1 MGACHTGP
9 ILSCVTTSS
18 VPPAALPASRL
29 RQALAGAARREH
41 VVAAV
46 LTSHRCPWCIALMR
60 EQLEPRMRSRESP
73 ALVVVEMDIDDA
85 TAIALPDGSA
95 MTASQ
100 WGVRLGMNLTPTLA
114 MLDRQARPIRPPLV
128 GYASRDFYAAYL
140 EEQIKAA
147 QLYWQ
152 NS

>member
-1 MGACHTGP
+1 MGARHASL
-9 ILSCVTTSS
+9 ILSPVTSPS
-18 VPPAALPASRL
+18 ALPANRL
-29 RQALAGAARREH
+29 RQAIAGAAQRQH

-85 TAIALPDGSA
+85 RPIALPDGSA
-95 MTASQ
+95 MSASQ
-100 WGVRLGMNLTPTLA
+100 WGAGLGMTLTPTLA

>member
-1 MGACHTGP
+1 
-9 ILSCVTTSS
+9 
-18 VPPAALPASRL
+18 
-29 RQALAGAARREH
+29 
-41 VVAAV
+41 
-46 LTSHRCPWCIALMR
+46 MR
-60 EQLEPRMRSRESP
+60 EQLEPRMRSREQP
-73 ALVVVEMDIDDA
+73 ALVVVEMDIDDP

-95 MTASQ
+95 LPAAK
-100 WGVRLGMNLTPTLA
+100 WGTRLGMSLTPTLA
-114 MLDRQARPIRPPLV
+114 MLDRQARPIRAPLV